1 MIYLTF
7 FTKRLIADVG
17 YTEAQAG
24 RLFMILGWASLP
36 CGLIWGYAADAI
48 GRKRAMAII
57 LGIQA
62 VAFALFALWTAP
74 AGLTVS
80 AVLYGLTAWG
90 IPSLM
95 AVTCGDIV
103 GPVMAPAAYGFLT
116 VFHGLGQAVG
126 PYVAGRMA
134 DAMPS
139 FTASYLVA
147 AGVACLGAIGM
158 ILLPARATS
167 HLGGAPC
174 AEPPPGGEQ
183 AGPGRDFTVETRHP

>member
-1 MIYLTF
+1 M
-7 FTKRLIADVG
+7 
-17 YTEAQAG
+17 
-24 RLFMILGWASLP
+24 
-36 CGLIWGYAADAI
+36 
-48 GRKRAMAII
+48 
-57 LGIQA
+57 
-62 VAFALFALWTAP
+62 
-74 AGLTVS
+74 
-80 AVLYGLTAWG
+80 LYGLTAWG

-134 DAMPS
+134 DALPS

-167 HLGGAPC
+167 HLGGMPC
-174 AEPPPGGEQ
+174 AEPLAWRPSRTVPAPLHRRRGARSE
-183 AGPGRDFTVETRHP
+183 PGRAVAAPVARPTRSLEHPLYHST